1 MIAGFFIALHG
12 LLLLIL
18 SIAVIRQRMA
28 HRVVFGDGDVDS
40 LQRAI
45 RVQGNFLE
53 YVPMTLLILAA
64 LEWLQ
69 APAMLLFGLGS
80 ALFVGRVLH
89 ALGLS
94 QTSGSS
100 KGRMFGAIVSLAV
113 LLIASAS
120 LLLLSAKLLWWP

>member
-12 LLLLIL
+12 LLLLVL
-18 SIAVIRQRMA
+18 SAAVVRQRMA
-28 HRVVFGDGDVDS
+28 NRVVFGDGEVAP

-45 RVQGNFLE
+45 RVQANFLE
-53 YVPMTLLILAA
+53 YVPMCLLILAA

-94 QTSGSS
+94 QTRGTS
-100 KGRMFGAIVSLAV
+100 KGRMIGAVITFAV
-113 LLIASAS
+113 LLISSVS
-120 LLLLSAKLLWWP
+120 LLVLSAKLLWWA